1 MIPDSRQD
9 GSWFIQC
16 RSSPIILGCTVRC
29 ALITGR
35 IGARFQAHLLQLD
48 LKSPPSA
55 HGSASPWLN
64 KRNYFQE
71 QSPVGEKGLT
81 QLAQKQSNTFFFFLK
96 LSPQCE
102 SPELKLIRIWSKS
115 LNAQRERERWKQI
128 QWESLIE
135 RVSTLWKLRTRVH
148 KKTGDDSRGVAD
160 GAGYGNRRTMGGSGD
175 GGSGGYTMCRINS
188 KTCGPK
194 NKTHKVDM
202 NTVG

>member
-1 MIPDSRQD
+1 MIHTMQKLPYNPRLHCAARPYHCQNWCEVSSTLAPIRSQIPSFCSRLSLSLTSQKKLFSGTKPSRREGLD
-9 GSWFIQC
+9 TAGTK
-16 RSSPIILGCTVRC
+16 TVKY
-29 ALITGR
+29 I
-35 IGARFQAHLLQLD
+35 
-48 LKSPPSA
+48 
-55 HGSASPWLN
+55 
-64 KRNYFQE
+64 
-71 QSPVGEKGLT
+71 
-81 QLAQKQSNTFFFFLK
+81 FFSFLK

-102 SPELKLIRIWSKS
+102 SPELKLIWIWSKS

-128 QWESLIE
+128 QWESWIE

-160 GAGYGNRRTMGGSGD
+160 GAGYGNGRTMGGSGD